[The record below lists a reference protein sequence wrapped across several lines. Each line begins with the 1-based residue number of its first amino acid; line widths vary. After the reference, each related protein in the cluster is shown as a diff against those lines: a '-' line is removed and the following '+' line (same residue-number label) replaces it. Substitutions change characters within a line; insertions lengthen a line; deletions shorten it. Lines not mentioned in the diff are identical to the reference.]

1 MITKNINNINN
12 INNNNSSN
20 NNNNNDVDNNNDY
33 GCIFPEKIFFFNNIK
48 NFNCGAIMC
57 SQ

>member
-12 INNNNSSN
+12 NNN

-33 GCIFPEKIFFFNNIK
+33 GCIFPEKIFIFNNIK
-48 NFNCGAIMC
+48 NFNCDAIMC